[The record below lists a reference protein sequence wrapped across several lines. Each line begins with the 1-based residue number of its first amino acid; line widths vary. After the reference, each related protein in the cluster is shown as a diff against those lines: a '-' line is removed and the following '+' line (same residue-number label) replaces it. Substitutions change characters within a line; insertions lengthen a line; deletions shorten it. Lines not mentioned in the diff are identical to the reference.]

1 MKKRDSIKVRR
12 NGRTVEIQV
21 EYRNIPKKEREAY
34 KQRMRKRLSEVH
46 KLQLVFK

>member
-1 MKKRDSIKVRR
+1 MRKRDAIKVKRK
-12 NGRTVEIQV
+12 GKTIEVEV

-46 KLQLVFK
+46 KLELVFK